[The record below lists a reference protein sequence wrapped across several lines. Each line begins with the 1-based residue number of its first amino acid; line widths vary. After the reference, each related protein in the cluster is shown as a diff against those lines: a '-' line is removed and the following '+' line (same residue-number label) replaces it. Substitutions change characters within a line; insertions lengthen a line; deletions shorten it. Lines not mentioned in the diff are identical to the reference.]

1 MSPEELANL
10 TDDELLQLKK
20 KLKSSR
26 ITYAFLIGL
35 FIGVAVYSTVNNGF
49 GFFTFFPL
57 FFVYLLTKD
66 SEKGKALN
74 DELKTRNLQ

>member
-1 MSPEELANL
+1 MSPEELAKL
-10 TDDELLQLKK
+10 TDEEILKLQKK
-20 KLKSSR
+20 MKSSR

-66 SEKGKALN
+66 SGKAKALKE
-74 DELKTRNLQ
+74 ELKARKLQ